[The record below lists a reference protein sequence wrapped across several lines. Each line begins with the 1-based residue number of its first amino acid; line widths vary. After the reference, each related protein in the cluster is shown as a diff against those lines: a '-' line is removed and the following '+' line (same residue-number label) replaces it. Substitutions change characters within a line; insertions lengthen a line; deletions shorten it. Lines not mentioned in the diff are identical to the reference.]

1 MTDTPRFIIILAL
14 IIIIQVAVSDIT
26 GYYQIVFS
34 IFKGKMKPT
43 YMDIIFF
50 ILLFP
55 FIIFMYIDNKIIEEK
70 NIKIPCGDKICKW
83 LNTIKK

>member
-14 IIIIQVAVSDIT
+14 IIIIQVAVSDVT
-26 GYYQIVFS
+26 GYYQIVFN
-34 IFKGKMKPT
+34 IFKGEMKPT